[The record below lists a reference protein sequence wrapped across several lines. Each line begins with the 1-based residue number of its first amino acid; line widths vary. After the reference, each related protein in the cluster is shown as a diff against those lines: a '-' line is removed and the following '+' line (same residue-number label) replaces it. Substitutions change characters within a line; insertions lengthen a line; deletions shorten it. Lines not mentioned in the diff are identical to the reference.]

1 MVACNTYSESP
12 NKEALS
18 NCVLKEDERWTSNM
32 FSFKGDSLLSEYNES
47 ESEIESESHITVS
60 LMCTDSFKSRYRAF
74 NILLTVFV
82 LHDLLDKQKVLAISK
97 LDLK

>member
-47 ESEIESESHITVS
+47 EIESESHITVL
-60 LMCTDSFKSRYRAF
+60 LMCTDTEHLIFF
-74 NILLTVFV
+74 
-82 LHDLLDKQKVLAISK
+82 
-97 LDLK
+97 